1 MGRMD
6 SPRAYVAT
14 AHPETTAA
22 AGKALEVGGNAV
34 DGLIAAGWT
43 ACVAEPVFASLGGGG
58 YALVRMHGRAPAIAD
73 FFTQTPRRR
82 RAGDADFFPIHGNFG
97 TDVQEFHIGLG
108 AAATPGLVAGLYALH
123 ERHARLPMD
132 ELIQPAL
139 ALARNGL
146 ELNPVQR
153 EAMQIL
159 EPIVRASDGAA
170 RIFGLEHARDAY
182 PAVGDRVC
190 SPLLADC
197 LEWIARHGPEA
208 FYRGEIAAAVARQST
223 EHGGHLGLRDLHAYR
238 VHWRRP
244 VGWDLDGRTRVW
256 SNPPP
261 AFGGIMV
268 ALMTRALED
277 RMPSNVRFGSDA
289 HLDALVAAM
298 RSSEDRRRQLERPEC
313 LASGTALMR
322 AWRTLSPDAPR
333 ATRGTTHISVR
344 DSNGNIAGMTLSN
357 GEGCGRAVPGC
368 GFMLNN
374 MLGEQDLNPLG
385 FHQWP
390 TNRRLSSMMA
400 PTLVRRGA
408 EELVLGSGG
417 SNRIRTAIAQ
427 VLVNLMHFDMT
438 PEQAV
443 AAPRMHLEGAALAL
457 ERGAPGWPDSID
469 AWLESRFPDARR
481 WPDRSLYFG
490 GVQIAAADDAVAD
503 PRRMGHACSIRS
515 REGT

>member
-1 MGRMD
+1 MD
-6 SPRAYVAT
+6 FPRAYVAT

-22 AGKALEVGGNAV
+22 ACEVLEAGGNAV
-34 DGLIAAGWT
+34 DGLIAAGWA

-58 YALVRMHGRAPAIAD
+58 FALVRMHGRAPVVAD

-82 RAGDADFFPIHGNFG
+82 RVGEADFFPIHGNFG

-123 ERHARLPMD
+123 ERHARMPMD
-132 ELIQPAL
+132 DLMQPAL
-139 ALARNGL
+139 ALAREGVAMNRVQL
-146 ELNPVQR
+146 EGMR
-153 EAMQIL
+153 IL

-170 RIFGLEHARDAY
+170 RVFGLEDATDDY
-182 PAVGDRVC
+182 PAIGDRVR
-190 SPLLADC
+190 SPVLADC
-197 LEWIARHGPEA
+197 LEWLAAHGPEA
-208 FYRGEIAAAVARQST
+208 FYRGEIASTIARQST
-223 EHGGHLGLRDLHAYR
+223 EHGGHLSLRDLHGYR
-238 VHWRRP
+238 MHWRRP
-244 VGWDLDGRTRVW
+244 IGWDLDGRTRVW

-268 ALMTRALED
+268 ALMTRALEE
-277 RMPSNVRFGSDA
+277 RMRSGARFGSDA

-298 RSSEDRRRQLERPEC
+298 RSSEDRRHQLERPEC

-322 AWRTLSPDAPR
+322 AWRALPPDAPR

-344 DSNGNIAGMTLSN
+344 DSSGNIAGMTLSN

-385 FHQWP
+385 FHRWP

-438 PEQAV
+438 PKQAV
-443 AAPRMHLEGAALAL
+443 VAPRMHLEGALLAL
-457 ERGAPGWPDSID
+457 EYDTPGWPDSVD
-469 AWLESRFPDARR
+469 AWLARRFPDARR
-481 WPDRSLYFG
+481 WPGQSLYFG
-490 GVQIAAADDAVAD
+490 GVQIAAAGDAVSD
-503 PRRMGHACSIRS
+503 PRRLGHACSIRPS
-515 REGT
+515 GAA